1 MARTKVNFDSKK
13 QEILT
18 SIWQILLKYGYEQ
31 MSISI
36 IIKEL
41 SISRGAFYHYFQSKE
56 ECVDSAI
63 GEYVNQ
69 SVTILRNMDNYSE
82 CAVIRLQKAI
92 KNGISLFHDNIEQS
106 KVINKPENAIFHQK
120 LMIAFTKYMSPFY
133 ASIIKDGVI
142 SKEFETS
149 FPLEIA
155 EMLLTLSNFYLDNI
169 LFQWEENSMKNK
181 IKALEELVNKS
192 LGTEKYI
199 AFFDF
204 ITLEVI

>member
-1 MARTKVNFDSKK
+1 MARTNVNFDSKK
-13 QEILT
+13 QELLT
-18 SIWQILLKYGYEQ
+18 SIWQVLLKYGYEQ

-56 ECVDSAI
+56 ECVDLAI
-63 GEYVNQ
+63 GEYVSQ

-82 CAVIRLQKAI
+82 CAVIRLQQAI

-106 KVINKPENAIFHQK
+106 KVINEPENAIFHQK

-149 FPLEIA
+149 FPLEVA
-155 EMLLTLSNFYLDNI
+155 EMLLTLSNFYLDNV
-169 LFQWEENSMKNK
+169 LFQWEANSMKNK

-204 ITLEVI
+204 ITMEVI